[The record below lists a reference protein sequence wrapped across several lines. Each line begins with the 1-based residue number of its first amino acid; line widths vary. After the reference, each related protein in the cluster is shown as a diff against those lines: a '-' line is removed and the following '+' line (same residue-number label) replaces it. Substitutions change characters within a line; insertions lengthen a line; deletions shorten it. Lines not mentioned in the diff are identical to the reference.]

1 MDRAGFPFVALAALP
16 AAFAALLGASALA
29 LILLV
34 LPIGIGLFFRDPR
47 RTPPAADANTVL
59 SPADGTVMF
68 AGDAKPEEAPPG
80 AWRQVTIFLSPLDVH
95 INRAPVAGLVTR
107 VEYHRGSF
115 LPAYTSGAHANERSE
130 IWFDADGRAVV
141 ARQVVGVMA
150 RRIVCRLAA
159 GDRVAVGDR
168 IGLMKFGS
176 RMDVFMPPGTTLSV
190 SAGQRVRGGETI
202 IARLEPARG

>member
-16 AAFAALLGASALA
+16 AAFAALLGALAVA

-34 LPIGIGLFFRDPR
+34 LPIAIGLFFRDPR
-47 RTPPAADANTVL
+47 RTPPTTDVDAVL
-59 SPADGTVMF
+59 SPADGTVMY
-68 AGDAKPEEAPPG
+68 AGEAKPEEAPSG
-80 AWRQVTIFLSPLDVH
+80 SWRQVTIFLSPLDVH
-95 INRAPVAGLVTR
+95 INRAPVGGLVTR

-115 LPAYTSGAHANERSE
+115 LPAYKSGAHANERSE
-130 IWFDADGRAVV
+130 IWLDAGGRVVV

-150 RRIVCRLAA
+150 RRVVCRLVA

-176 RMDVFMPPGTTLSV
+176 RMDVFMPPSTTLSV
-190 SAGQRVRGGETI
+190 STGQRVRGGETI
-202 IARLEPARG
+202 IARLEPAKG

>member
-16 AAFAALLGASALA
+16 AAFAALLGAMAVALA
-29 LILLV
+29 LLV
-34 LPIGIGLFFRDPR
+34 LPIAIGLFFRDPR
-47 RTPPAADANTVL
+47 RTPPAVDRDTVL

-68 AGDAKPEEAPPG
+68 AGDAKPEEAPSG

-95 INRAPVAGLVTR
+95 INRAPVGGLVTR
-107 VEYHRGSF
+107 VDYHHGSF
-115 LPAYTSGAHANERSE
+115 LPAYKSGAHANERSE
-130 IWFDADGRAVV
+130 IWFDVNGRVVV

-150 RRIVCRLAA
+150 RRIVCRLVA
-159 GDRVAVGDR
+159 GDRVALGDR

-176 RMDVFMPPGTTLSV
+176 RMDVFMPSNTTLSV

-202 IARLEPARG
+202 IARLEPAKE

>member
-1 MDRAGFPFVALAALP
+1 MDRAGFPFVALASLP
-16 AAFAALLGASALA
+16 AAFAALLGAIAVA

-34 LPIGIGLFFRDPR
+34 LPIAIGLFFRDPR
-47 RTPPAADANTVL
+47 RTPPTADANAVL

-68 AGDAKPEEAPPG
+68 AGDAKPEEAPSG

-95 INRAPVAGLVTR
+95 INRAPVGGLVTR
-107 VEYHRGSF
+107 VDYHRGSF
-115 LPAYTSGAHANERSE
+115 LPAYKSGAHANERSE
-130 IWFDADGRAVV
+130 IWLDSGGRVVV

-150 RRIVCRLAA
+150 RRVVCRLVA

-176 RMDVFMPPGTTLSV
+176 RMDVFMPPSTTLSV
-190 SAGQRVRGGETI
+190 STGQRVRGGETV
-202 IARLEPARG
+202 IARMEPAKG